1 MEYIQE
7 VRNQYENY
15 PYPYRD
21 PEDEKTRLI
30 YTLDAFLE
38 KINHFCYQ
46 GKQTFNNFRAL
57 VAGGGTGSAAIFL
70 AEQLRHKKNAEIVY
84 LDISRQSMDIAQK
97 RAAIRGLKNI
107 TWIHNSILNLPD
119 LDLGT
124 FDYINCVGV
133 LHHLEDYHAG
143 LRALGS
149 VLAENGSLGIMV
161 YGKHARAPIYQMQSL
176 MRLIHEDEPDMQKQV
191 ENTKIVLNCLPPSN
205 LYKRCEQEW
214 KSEIDEYGDIGLYDL
229 FLHSQDHGFDVMELY
244 DWIESCGFHLVEFIG
259 PKFESKIGYDPKTFI
274 GHPGLLKEIA
284 HLPLPKQ
291 HAIGELMSGLI
302 QRHSFYLSKNTGTKA
317 HVDDLDN
324 VPFFLRNPPHNL
336 ADTIAHN
343 NGRKITIKSP
353 DDISM
358 QFQPGKFTG
367 DIFRYL
373 NGERTLKT
381 IFNKV
386 RKLRKTPQLSNQE
399 LLEDFQPIY
408 TIFNDISWM
417 LLRHSSVP
425 MLKSLEELQEPI
437 NRRYS
442 S

>member
-1 MEYIQE
+1 MEYLQE

-21 PEDEKTRLI
+21 PEDEKTCLI

-38 KINHFCYQ
+38 KINHYCYQ
-46 GKQTFNNFRAL
+46 GKQDFNNFRAL

-84 LDISRQSMDIAQK
+84 LDISKQSMNVAKK

-119 LDLGT
+119 LDIGT

-143 LRALGS
+143 LRSLGS

-176 MRLIHEDEPDMQKQV
+176 MRLMHEDEPDMQNRV
-191 ENTKIVLNCLPPSN
+191 ENTKIVLNSLPPSN

-229 FLHSQDHGFDVMELY
+229 FLHSNDHGFDVMELY

-259 PKFESKIGYDPKTFI
+259 PKFESKIGYDPRTFI
-274 GHPGLLKEIA
+274 GHPELLHKISA
-284 HLPLPKQ
+284 LPLPKQ
-291 HAIGELMSGLI
+291 QAIGELLSGLI
-302 QRHSFYLSKNTGTKA
+302 QRHSFYLSKQENTRA
-317 HVDDLDN
+317 QLDDLDN
-324 VPFFLRNPPHNL
+324 VPFFLRNHPR
-336 ADTIAHN
+336 DIAT
-343 NGRKITIKSP
+343 KITQSKGNKISLKSP
-353 DDISM
+353 DEISM
-358 QFQPGKFTG
+358 QFQPGAYTA
-367 DIFRYL
+367 DIFMHLDGKRS
-373 NGERTLKT
+373 LKT
-381 IFNKV
+381 IFNKIKKQ
-386 RKLRKTPQLSNQE
+386 RNEPQLSNKK
-399 LLEDFQPIY
+399 LLDDFRPIY
-408 TIFNDISWM
+408 EILNNISWM
-417 LLRHSSVP
+417 LLRHNSVP
-425 MLKSLEELQEPI
+425 LLKSLEELQEPI
-437 NRRYS
+437 TIRYS